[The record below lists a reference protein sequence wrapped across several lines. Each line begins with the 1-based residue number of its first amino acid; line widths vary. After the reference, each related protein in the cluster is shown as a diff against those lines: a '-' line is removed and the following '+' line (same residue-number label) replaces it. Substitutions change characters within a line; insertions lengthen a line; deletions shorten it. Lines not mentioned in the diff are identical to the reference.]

1 MLKPENT
8 MLIVIDI
15 QKNLYQAMHEKEFML
30 ENLKKIIKGAKVF
43 DLPILVTEQIPAK
56 IGPTIP
62 EIAELITGI
71 ATIPKAHFSCCGDDG
86 FMNELKKIKRG
97 QILMTG
103 IEAHV
108 CVYQTTIDLIE
119 RGYEV
124 HLITDCMSSRTEFNK
139 NVAIERM
146 VESRARRSST
156 EIALFE
162 LMKVAAGDTFSQMI
176 KIVK

>member
-43 DLPILVTEQIPAK
+43 DLPILVTEQIPSK

-71 ATIPKAHFSCCGDDG
+71 TPIPKAHFSCCGDEE
-86 FMNELKKIKRG
+86 FMSELKKIRRG

-108 CVYQTTIDLIE
+108 CVYQTTLDLID

-124 HLITDCMSSRTEFNK
+124 HLIADCISSRTELNK

-176 KIVK
+176 KVVK